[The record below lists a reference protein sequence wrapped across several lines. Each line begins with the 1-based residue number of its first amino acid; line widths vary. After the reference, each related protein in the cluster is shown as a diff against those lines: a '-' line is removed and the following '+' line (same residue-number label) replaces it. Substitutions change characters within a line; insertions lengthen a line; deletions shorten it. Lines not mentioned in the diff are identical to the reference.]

1 MTRTLSKPGSN
12 DHDIDSAGATR
23 RRLIWALAANFAF
36 FVVEVTGG
44 LLSGSLALLAD
55 AGHMLTDVAAL
66 GIAIAASHLAARPP
80 DPKRTFGLVRAEVVG
95 AFINGGSLVVIV
107 LFIIWE
113 SWKRLG
119 APVQIDGPLMAVIAA
134 LGLLTNL
141 ASTLILLGRRN
152 DNLNIRAAFLHM
164 LGDTFGSVGA
174 ITAGVVIWTTGW
186 IHIDIIVSLLIG
198 GIILWGSV
206 KLLRE
211 TIKII
216 INATPEDVDY
226 EEVKQAL
233 LAIEHFAGLHDLHIW
248 SLATGYPVLSAHIRL
263 EPGCSDSAHWQECL
277 WNAKVMLKK
286 RFGITHTTLQLEP
299 ESFESEELHSKVYYR
314 PDQP

>member
-1 MTRTLSKPGSN
+1 MTDSLSEPEGH
-12 DHDIDSAGATR
+12 DQDIDSAGATR
-23 RRLIWALAANFAF
+23 RRLTWALVVNFVF
-36 FVVEVTGG
+36 FAVEVAGG

-95 AFINGGSLVVIV
+95 AFINGASLVVIV

-113 SWKRLG
+113 SWKRVG
-119 APVQIDGPLMAVIAA
+119 STVEINGPLMAVIAV

-141 ASTLILLGRRN
+141 GSTLILLGRRN

-164 LGDTFGSVGA
+164 LGDTLGSVGA
-174 ITAGVVIWTTGW
+174 IAAGVVIWTTGW
-186 IHIDIIVSLLIG
+186 TPIDIIISLLIG

-216 INATPEDVDY
+216 INATPEGIDY

-248 SLATGYPVLSAHIRL
+248 NLATGYPVLSVHIRL

-286 RFGITHTTLQLEP
+286 RFGIIHTTLQLEP
-299 ESFESEELHSKVYYR
+299 ETFESDELHGQVIYR
-314 PDQP
+314 QDMP